1 MSTQLL
7 APDHDLAADENQY
20 LTFVLGGE
28 QYGLEILKVQEIKV
42 HTGVTRMPNT
52 PPHVKGVTNLR
63 GAVVPIIDLRTRFS
77 LPELP
82 YDRFTVFIIAIVGTK
97 IVGLVV
103 DSVEDVVDLPPAVIQ
118 PTPELAASLGGV
130 YVRGIANID
139 NRLIAVLDIDRIVSA
154 DLAALEAA

>member
-28 QYGLEILKVQEIKV
+28 QYGLEILKVQEFKV